1 MTTITYRDGVLA
13 SDSRETST
21 NGEVGDDGYVVN
33 DRCKKVYRLPDGR
46 LFAAAHATE
55 DGERLLLA
63 LRNNQTPPAL
73 EDVCALLINHDG
85 TVLMYEGHI
94 WIKQHGPY
102 FAIGSGARFALGAM
116 KVGASAVKAATVGA
130 AMDPYS
136 GGPIQVLK
144 LRRKRRASVR
154 KPSKSRRTATSHRRG

>member
-33 DRCKKVYRLPDGR
+33 DCCKKVYRLPDGR

-55 DGERLLLA
+55 DGERLLRA
-63 LRNNQTPPAL
+63 LCNNQTPPAL
-73 EDVCALLINHDG
+73 DDVCALLINHDG

-94 WIKQHGPY
+94 WIKQKGPY

-116 KVGASAVKAATVGA
+116 KVGAGAVKAAKVGA

-136 GGPIQVLK
+136 GGPIQTLK
-144 LRRKRRASVR
+144 L
-154 KPSKSRRTATSHRRG
+154 HRRGRKKKAFPQAKNKQAR